1 MQIIAKLHIVQEVG
15 NVKNRKGVNEKY
27 KLAIY
32 PINNSGFFVC
42 MNVFFSF
49 FVCSGVQ
56 AKLICKIISSESL
69 RGNVYRL
76 VITIV

>member
-1 MQIIAKLHIVQEVG
+1 MQIIAKLDTVQEVG
-15 NVKNRKGVNEKY
+15 NVKNRKGVNEKF

-42 MNVFFSF
+42 MNVFFS
-49 FVCSGVQ
+49 GVQ

-69 RGNVYRL
+69 QGNVYRL